1 MHGLKPSRRFLL
13 CAACFAVLLLFAC
26 HSGSSAAPATPPP
39 STDTVAPSVP
49 GGLTSPSHSANQVQL
64 AWTAST
70 DNVGVTGYKVYR
82 GVALLGQASGTAYTD
97 TGLQASTTYS
107 YQVCATDAAGNDSAK
122 SPALSVTTS
131 APPPPG
137 SGHTYY
143 VDPSG
148 DDANDGSA
156 AHPFRTLQHAADVV
170 TQVAVAG
177 GLTVKV
183 GNITSARVSGPE
195 TVIVRAGSYAG
206 FQLNWDT
213 PVAGSASAP
222 ITFQADPGAVI
233 TSRNGKTADGI
244 DLEPGSAYVTI
255 SGFTII
261 NGGTISR
268 AGIRVCNSDHV
279 SLLDNVSGNH
289 GTWGIFTSHA
299 DNLLIQGNE
308 TYGSV
313 LQHGIYVSN
322 ACVNPTV
329 RANRSH
335 DNAGCGLHFNGDSSQ
350 DDATFVNWN
359 TGLITGALV
368 ENNTLFNNGTAGGSA
383 INMDG
388 VQNATVRNNLLYNN
402 HASGIAMFRI
412 DGAQGPKNNAIYH
425 NTIDM
430 AANGRWAIR
439 LDQLA
444 GTVTLRNNIL
454 YHRNSGRGGIDF
466 TAAADVALTD
476 SDYNLFGGGGPA
488 VTPDDATGL
497 TLAQWQAQGKDAHSL
512 TGTLPALFINGSG
525 ASGADYH
532 LAPGSPA
539 IDKGQTLPSVTQD
552 LEGKARPAG
561 TASDI
566 GVYEYGT

>member
-1 MHGLKPSRRFLL
+1 
-13 CAACFAVLLLFAC
+13 
-26 HSGSSAAPATPPP
+26 
-39 STDTVAPSVP
+39 
-49 GGLTSPSHSANQVQL
+49 
-64 AWTAST
+64 
-70 DNVGVTGYKVYR
+70 
-82 GVALLGQASGTAYTD
+82 
-97 TGLQASTTYS
+97 
-107 YQVCATDAAGNDSAK
+107 
-122 SPALSVTTS
+122 
-131 APPPPG
+131 
-137 SGHTYY
+137 
-143 VDPSG
+143 
-148 DDANDGSA
+148 
-156 AHPFRTLQHAADVV
+156 
-170 TQVAVAG
+170 
-177 GLTVKV
+177 
-183 GNITSARVSGPE
+183 
-195 TVIVRAGSYAG
+195 
-206 FQLNWDT
+206 
-213 PVAGSASAP
+213 
-222 ITFQADPGAVI
+222 VI
-233 TSRNGKTADGI
+233 TSRNAKTPDGI

-255 SGFTII
+255 SGFTVL

-329 RANRSH
+329 RNNRSH

-350 DDATFVNWN
+350 DDAGFANWN

-368 ENNTLFNNGTAGGSA
+368 ENNSLFNNGTAGGSA

-388 VQNATVRNNLLYNN
+388 VQSSTVRNNLLYNN

-444 GTVTLRNNIL
+444 GAVTLRNNIL
-454 YHRNSGRGGIDF
+454 YHRNAGRGGIDF
-466 TAAADVALTD
+466 SSAADVALTD

-512 TGTLPALFINGSG
+512 AGTLPALFINGSG
-525 ASGADYH
+525 TSGADYH

-539 IDKGQTLPSVTQD
+539 IDRGQTLPSVTRD
-552 LEGKARPAG
+552 LEGRARPAG
-561 TASDI
+561 SVSDI
-566 GVYEYGT
+566 GAYESGA